1 MRQELNS
8 TYLFCKPLTVLT
20 ALILL
25 LLFSVSI
32 SFAEQTDKKQILNAG
47 IESPFVKV
55 INEIRDS
62 VVHIICLKDRRT
74 RSPYFYRRHDRGYY
88 TGSGVIFKKTG
99 KKVYILTNNHVVDKA
114 KTIDI
119 TMYDGTK
126 FEAKTVGGDDRTD
139 IAIISFETDKKV
151 NIAKFGDS
159 DKLMVGAWAIAIGS
173 PFTTMGRD
181 WTMNVLDRS
190 VTVGVI
196 SGKKRSNMNFGRNT
210 PVFQNYIQTDAS
222 INAGN
227 SGGPLL
233 DIHGRV
239 IGINTFIINPGS
251 GGNVGIGFAIPINNT
266 KKVIT
271 DLIKHGRVI
280 RAYIGFIPQK
290 IDEDLKIALGLKSKD
305 GVLVVRVTDD
315 TPAGKAGL
323 EKGDIII
330 GFNGKKIKGLDTFRM
345 MVANAEIEKSVKL
358 KVIRNKK
365 EKILAVTL
373 KENQDNKIVAHVN
386 LPESSNWLGI
396 KVSRDKADE
405 VMVVGIEP
413 YSAAERSNLFR
424 GDIILEI
431 NNRQVKDWD
440 DFKEISKELKDEKV
454 VVLYIKRGRK
464 NLYLAIRSH

>member
-1 MRQELNS
+1 MKHGLN
-8 TYLFCKPLTVLT
+8 FCKPLSVLT
-20 ALILL
+20 AFILL

-32 SFAEQTDKKQILNAG
+32 SFAGQVNKKQILNAG

-55 INEIRDS
+55 VKEIRNS
-62 VVHIICLKDRRT
+62 VVHITCLKDKRS
-74 RSPYFYRRHDRGYY
+74 RSPYFYRRHERGYY

-119 TMYDGTK
+119 SMYDGTK
-126 FEAKTVGGDDRTD
+126 FEAEMVGGDDRTD
-139 IAIISFETDKKV
+139 IAVISFETNKKV

-159 DKLMVGAWAIAIGS
+159 DKTAVGAWAIAIGS
-173 PFTTMGRD
+173 PFTSMGRD
-181 WTMNVLDRS
+181 WTMNVLDRT

-196 SGKKRSNMNFGRNT
+196 SGKKRSNMNLGRNT

-222 INAGN
+222 INPGN

-239 IGINTFIINPGS
+239 IGINTFMINPGS
-251 GGNVGIGFAIPINNT
+251 GGNVGLGFAIPINNT
-266 KKVIT
+266 KRVIT

-315 TPAGKAGL
+315 TPAGKAGM

-330 GFNGKKIKGLDTFRM
+330 GFNGKKIKGVDAFRM
-345 MVANAEIEKSVKL
+345 MVANSEIEKDVKL
-358 KVIRNKK
+358 KVMRKSE
-365 EKILAVTL
+365 EKILTVTL

-431 NNRQVKDWD
+431 NNQQVKDWD
-440 DFKEISKELKDEKV
+440 DFKEISKELKDKKV